1 MRENSGRNERRTCK
15 SLVHAVLICMLL
27 SLWCA
32 GQDTSLTI
40 TTKPPQVQYVS
51 GGSLYVEGLSH
62 NRWVARNW
70 TFASHPV
77 AHDWDLPA
85 FEIGVKTDPAAMGV
99 PPIELSEWRFVQAQ
113 ELPDTARSAR
123 HAVVTLSSMRMP
135 VTVKVH
141 TVLDGT
147 SVLIRWLE
155 ITNESNASIAL
166 MSVAPLAGQ
175 LWPPSS
181 HIELGH
187 ATREDCCEGWFGWN
201 KLPLGMTRFHHEIGL
216 SADHPYFILRNEQD
230 REYFFAQL
238 EWPLNRVMEF
248 NNSGKGISFQM
259 GPAAATALR
268 IIGPYETI
276 DTPKMHVGHTKGDFD
291 NAVQDMLD
299 HIRRSVLLPRKANL
313 AYRIETLMPED
324 WPFTLYRGTQFN
336 ETNIKKF
343 LKAASQLGVEVFILD
358 GPMWC
363 ANYGEWL
370 TPQKQEFPNGLSPI
384 VDYAHNHHM
393 LFGLYVEPEGGR
405 DGYTSMEHGLTIGPW
420 RNSEVYRQHPYWF
433 KGNMV
438 LDLGDPAPEAYMQ
451 SELEK
456 IIRQYPIDLYRND
469 FNSPLQGEGT
479 WTQRGS
485 FVDSDYWRHYAAL
498 DRVFDHI
505 HADFPDLILQQA
517 SAGGTRLDLGTVSR
531 FPEDYTSDDVTIGHV
546 YRMLSGISVYLPP
559 EALVTPIGMAPRQQL
574 PDLDTMLRSIYALG
588 NTPFIF
594 NSLIP
599 KDAEHITPELRAK
612 FLHYTKMYQNFI
624 RPMLATD
631 KVYHIAPVNAD
642 GGVESGNWFAME
654 FTSPDQH
661 KGWAVVIRLSDDSS
675 QSYLLKLRGLDSSK
689 DRKITVDSTGGTRTV
704 SAGSA
709 ERDGLRI
716 QPARNTRSELLLF
729 NVQ

>member
-1 MRENSGRNERRTCK
+1 
-15 SLVHAVLICMLL
+15 
-27 SLWCA
+27 
-32 GQDTSLTI
+32 
-40 TTKPPQVQYVS
+40 VQYVS

-187 ATREDCCEGWFGWN
+187 PTREDCCEGWFGWN

-268 IIGPYETI
+268 IIGPHETI

-343 LKAASQLGVEVFILD
+343 LNAASQLGVEVFILD

-438 LDLGDPAPEAYMQ
+438 LDLGDPAAEAYMQ

-456 IIRQYPIDLYRND
+456 IIRALDGNCYELPSHSLITSRFDAS
-469 FNSPLQGEGT
+469 SP
-479 WTQRGS
+479 RG
-485 FVDSDYWRHYAAL
+485 VHYALVCYSESAL
-498 DRVFDHI
+498 TCNT
-505 HADFPDLILQQA
+505 A
-517 SAGGTRLDLGTVSR
+517 SGELRISELRNLLTGRPVGASQVTAVVTRNAGGSVSGAVYKMGFRARL
-531 FPEDYTSDDVTIGHV
+531 
-546 YRMLSGISVYLPP
+546 
-559 EALVTPIGMAPRQQL
+559 
-574 PDLDTMLRSIYALG
+574 
-588 NTPFIF
+588 
-594 NSLIP
+594 
-599 KDAEHITPELRAK
+599 
-612 FLHYTKMYQNFI
+612 
-624 RPMLATD
+624 
-631 KVYHIAPVNAD
+631 IAPYFLRLRVPLPLTAYAAD
-642 GGVESGNWFAME
+642 RSVG
-654 FTSPDQH
+654 
-661 KGWAVVIRLSDDSS
+661 
-675 QSYLLKLRGLDSSK
+675 
-689 DRKITVDSTGGTRTV
+689 
-704 SAGSA
+704 
-709 ERDGLRI
+709 
-716 QPARNTRSELLLF
+716 QPYFLAL
-729 NVQ
+729 